1 MGELYEPFPR
11 LPKNIRQIGERDQI
25 LKLYLED
32 YVKTYLKRLRP
43 ARGSDLRVGLLLGS
57 REVHEDIPYVFV
69 DGALEMESVTEEGEK
84 VVFTEDAWKKAYQEV
99 EQMFPKRTV
108 QGWFLCGGPGCTLS
122 PLNYWR
128 QHSQYFTGKNQL
140 MYLNSGLEGEEAAYI
155 ASADGFYK
163 LRGYSIYYERNQM
176 MQDYMILQKD
186 SFRSEAGMNDKVIQ
200 DFKQRMDERKYEA
213 MRHRGAVGVLTG
225 VCSVLAVTVLAGG
238 VAMFSNYQKLHRM
251 ESVIASVMPEGR
263 GAGELLADFGKAS
276 DKMEASSG
284 KGWTSADE
292 PDYLIEEAAGEVYP
306 TTAPADEAG
315 KELPAQVN
323 PETMPVS
330 GDGGHSSQDSQ
341 ESQAVIS
348 ELQNVS
354 ETSPSGDQTEQTQRK
369 ETGAIQTPA
378 FTEAQKEAAQSQETK
393 ASDEKEAGTSGLPP
407 SGGRENASD
416 ETVSAVNYKVYT
428 VTDGETLYGICYK
441 LYQNLGHI
449 DEICRVNALSDQNS
463 IYAGQKLL
471 VP

>member
-1 MGELYEPFPR
+1 
-11 LPKNIRQIGERDQI
+11 
-25 LKLYLED
+25 
-32 YVKTYLKRLRP
+32 
-43 ARGSDLRVGLLLGS
+43 
-57 REVHEDIPYVFV
+57 
-69 DGALEMESVTEEGEK
+69 
-84 VVFTEDAWKKAYQEV
+84 
-99 EQMFPKRTV
+99 
-108 QGWFLCGGPGCTLS
+108 
-122 PLNYWR
+122 
-128 QHSQYFTGKNQL
+128 
-140 MYLNSGLEGEEAAYI
+140 
-155 ASADGFYK
+155 
-163 LRGYSIYYERNQM
+163 
-176 MQDYMILQKD
+176 
-186 SFRSEAGMNDKVIQ
+186 
-200 DFKQRMDERKYEA
+200 
-213 MRHRGAVGVLTG
+213 
-225 VCSVLAVTVLAGG
+225 
-238 VAMFSNYQKLHRM
+238 
-251 ESVIASVMPEGR
+251 MPEGR

>member
-1 MGELYEPFPR
+1 
-11 LPKNIRQIGERDQI
+11 
-25 LKLYLED
+25 
-32 YVKTYLKRLRP
+32 
-43 ARGSDLRVGLLLGS
+43 
-57 REVHEDIPYVFV
+57 
-69 DGALEMESVTEEGEK
+69 
-84 VVFTEDAWKKAYQEV
+84 
-99 EQMFPKRTV
+99 
-108 QGWFLCGGPGCTLS
+108 
-122 PLNYWR
+122 
-128 QHSQYFTGKNQL
+128 
-140 MYLNSGLEGEEAAYI
+140 
-155 ASADGFYK
+155 
-163 LRGYSIYYERNQM
+163 
-176 MQDYMILQKD
+176 
-186 SFRSEAGMNDKVIQ
+186 
-200 DFKQRMDERKYEA
+200 
-213 MRHRGAVGVLTG
+213 
-225 VCSVLAVTVLAGG
+225 
-238 VAMFSNYQKLHRM
+238 MFSNYQKLHRM

-393 ASDEKEAGTSGLPP
+393 ASDE
-407 SGGRENASD
+407 NASD

>member
-1 MGELYEPFPR
+1 M
-11 LPKNIRQIGERDQI
+11 
-25 LKLYLED
+25 
-32 YVKTYLKRLRP
+32 
-43 ARGSDLRVGLLLGS
+43 
-57 REVHEDIPYVFV
+57 
-69 DGALEMESVTEEGEK
+69 
-84 VVFTEDAWKKAYQEV
+84 
-99 EQMFPKRTV
+99 
-108 QGWFLCGGPGCTLS
+108 
-122 PLNYWR
+122 
-128 QHSQYFTGKNQL
+128 
-140 MYLNSGLEGEEAAYI
+140 
-155 ASADGFYK
+155 
-163 LRGYSIYYERNQM
+163 
-176 MQDYMILQKD
+176 
-186 SFRSEAGMNDKVIQ
+186 
-200 DFKQRMDERKYEA
+200 
-213 MRHRGAVGVLTG
+213 
-225 VCSVLAVTVLAGG
+225 
-238 VAMFSNYQKLHRM
+238 
-251 ESVIASVMPEGR
+251 
-263 GAGELLADFGKAS
+263 
-276 DKMEASSG
+276 
-284 KGWTSADE
+284 
-292 PDYLIEEAAGEVYP
+292 YP